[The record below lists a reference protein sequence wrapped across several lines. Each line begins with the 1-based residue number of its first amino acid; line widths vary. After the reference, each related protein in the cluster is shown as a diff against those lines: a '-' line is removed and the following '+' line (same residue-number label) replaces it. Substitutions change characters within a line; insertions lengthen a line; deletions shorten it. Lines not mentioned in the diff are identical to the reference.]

1 MCSKLTAVWLIWVQ
15 YRQRFDAGELE
26 DAQLPSKKTFLPK
39 TISFFDTQREIFE
52 SYLQVIRL
60 YLYLYTFIPTR
71 YSAGKFG
78 AFSCFNTWN
87 ITYFNGHFQGEPG
100 LVRRWFFMPPPSQ
113 TGRRHSVLYLSVCP
127 SVRPSVTKLVNT
139 IFWKWMNWFWCK
151 LAQVVCEATA
161 WNDQILL
168 HQFVY
173 ILQYR
178 A

>member
-127 SVRPSVTKLVNT
+127 SVCYQT
-139 IFWKWMNWFWCK
+139 
-151 LAQVVCEATA
+151 CE
-161 WNDQILL
+161 
-168 HQFVY
+168 HY
-173 ILQYR
+173 ILKVNELVLGHRLSVRQR
-178 A
+178 RETIRFCSINSCTFCSTVPNVD